1 LADVEK
7 GLNPE
12 DFGWAAPT
20 KNVDGSDIT
29 SLLNYNVYRADD
41 EASLS
46 TALGPFY
53 TVVGTL
59 QTDGTYRA
67 PLDQFPGGRHVIAL
81 TAVDAE
87 GDESSFSNTLGFEVS
102 EVGVPPSPPVLSA

>member
-1 LADVEK
+1 MADVEK
-7 GLNPE
+7 GVNPQ

-20 KNVDGSDIT
+20 KNVDGSDIVGA
-29 SLLNYNVYRADD
+29 LNYNVYRANDA
-41 EASLS
+41 ASLDV
-46 TALGPFY
+46 ALGPFY

-81 TAVDAE
+81 TAVDTD
-87 GDESSFSNTLGFEVS
+87 GDESSFSNSLGFEVS
-102 EVGVPPSPPVLSA
+102 EVGVAPNPPLLSA